1 MRNSWNKTIG
11 IDMSNLIHNR
21 VYHGG
26 VEVSFF
32 SEKMVE
38 TEGSSNV
45 KPNKWETIW
54 ISEDGYTIW
63 AGFVKHGRDPKI
75 VVIFRRE
82 TDGPPVDLKIPYFW
96 TQMFLWISPIAI
108 VSSCKYNRIYTIK
121 PGEHPWAHLRF
132 GRPSITIYRP
142 GDPGD
147 PGTSGGTLRGRGV
160 ALTMRC
166 IRIVTGRKHQIR
178 VHSAHI
184 GHPVAWLGETQ
195 HETVRLK
202 LTLDQEFHAKVY
214 GKKWAYDGVCIY
226 IYMYTIYYIH
236 TYYIDM
242 ILASSKKYVFAGV
255 SIILT
260 LVSGLS

>member
-1 MRNSWNKTIG
+1 MFTR
-11 IDMSNLIHNR
+11 
-21 VYHGG
+21 
-26 VEVSFF
+26 
-32 SEKMVE
+32 
-38 TEGSSNV
+38 
-45 KPNKWETIW
+45 
-54 ISEDGYTIW
+54 GYTIW
-63 AGFVKHGRDPKI
+63 SGFVKHGRYPKI

-96 TQMFLWISPIAI
+96 TQMFLWILPIAI
-108 VSSCKYNRIYTIK
+108 VRSCKYNRIYTIK

-132 GRPSITIYRP
+132 GRPSITTYRP

-195 HETVRLK
+195 HKTVRLK
-202 LTLDQEFHAKVY
+202 LPLDQEFHAKVY

-226 IYMYTIYYIH
+226 IYIYVYNILYTYILYRYDTSQLKKVCVCRGIYN
-236 TYYIDM
+236 IDIGFRTELIWM
-242 ILASSKKYVFAGV
+242 GRWVIGWPGGSRV
-255 SIILT
+255 
-260 LVSGLS
+260 

>member
-11 IDMSNLIHNR
+11 IHMSNLIHNR

-26 VEVSFF
+26 VEVRIF
-32 SEKMVE
+32 SKKWVE

-63 AGFVKHGRDPKI
+63 SGFVKHGRYPKI

-96 TQMFLWISPIAI
+96 TQMFLWILPIAI
-108 VSSCKYNRIYTIK
+108 VRSCYCTVQYIYIYTHIYIYTIK
-121 PGEHPWAHLRF
+121 PGDPWAHLRF
-132 GRPSITIYRP
+132 GRPSITTYRP

-147 PGTSGGTLRGRGV
+147 PGDPGTGGTLRGRGV

-184 GHPVAWLGETQ
+184 GHPVAWLKHVETQQTGET
-195 HETVRLK
+195 ETA
-202 LTLDQEFHAKVY
+202 TGSGVY
-214 GKKWAYDGVCIY
+214 CVYIY
-226 IYMYTIYYIH
+226 ILYIH
-236 TYYIDM
+236 TI
-242 ILASSKKYVFAGV
+242 
-255 SIILT
+255 
-260 LVSGLS
+260 